1 MKRVIPSQA
10 LSSKAD
16 ISSRIIA
23 ESLNSRIFD
32 KHSRPIAAND
42 CQLSVIVL
50 SRKGRQQAMK
60 TAVAAAIKN
69 PSSSPLNFAV
79 ETAYLSLRE
88 HIVSLLYDF
97 LRPVCCETYKI
108 TGDPRSP
115 LRKADLSVLF
125 IFHKPYYR
133 QNTKYH

>member
-16 ISSRIIA
+16 ISSSIIA

-32 KHSRPIAAND
+32 KHSRPIAAKD

-88 HIVSLLYDF
+88 HIV
-97 LRPVCCETYKI
+97 
-108 TGDPRSP
+108 
-115 LRKADLSVLF
+115 
-125 IFHKPYYR
+125 
-133 QNTKYH
+133 